1 MNLKACL
8 LITILF
14 VTCTSMVFAA
24 DTWKLEYGS
33 ENGKVAF
40 FNANNTKKFA
50 EDQPYGP
57 MSLRVLPDHLW
68 VLDSIG
74 SRLYAFDKNNKL
86 KKHIEIQ
93 GLPENLLLEDFALVI
108 GSNGEP
114 EAAWI
119 AEAAECKLYKISLK
133 NGKILVKAGG
143 HGKEQGKIL
152 QVNQLEVDRSG
163 RLYVGDIGRGVIS
176 VFTPYGEF
184 IREIPWQRS
193 GFALNNSSQLFNL
206 NYEDSAGYFLEIY
219 SPKGQLISSSHLG
232 FAELANARLWAVTS
246 GKDIIVSFFP
256 AGGFKGVLKL
266 FQINRFGKLIK
277 RLEFKPPQVM
287 NRYLAGINGLIF
299 LAEADFNAA
308 PAGSFIVKTID
319 WGN

>member
-1 MNLKACL
+1 
-8 LITILF
+8 
-14 VTCTSMVFAA
+14 
-24 DTWKLEYGS
+24 
-33 ENGKVAF
+33 
-40 FNANNTKKFA
+40 
-50 EDQPYGP
+50 
-57 MSLRVLPDHLW
+57 MSIRVLPNHLW

-86 KKHIEIQ
+86 QKCIEIK

-108 GSNGEP
+108 GRDGQPQS
-114 EAAWI
+114 AWL
-119 AEAAECKLYKISLK
+119 AEAAECSLYKISLK
-133 NGKILVKAGG
+133 NGNIQVKAGG
-143 HGKEQGKIL
+143 HGRDPGKIL

-176 VFTPYGEF
+176 IFTPYGEF

-193 GFALNNSSQLFNL
+193 GFAVNNSGQLFNL

-219 SPKGQLISSSHLG
+219 SAKGQLVSSSHLG
-232 FAELANARLWAVTS
+232 FAELSNARLWAVTP
-246 GKDIIVSFFP
+246 GKDVIVSFMP
-256 AGGFKGVLKL
+256 AGGFKGSLKL
-266 FQINRFGKLIK
+266 FQLNRFGKMIK

-299 LAEADFNAA
+299 LAEADFYAA
-308 PAGSFIVKTID
+308 PAGGFVVKTID